1 MSKTQAEREQEQ
13 TLGYLR
19 TKPDG
24 SVTAVHRWYT
34 GQQVLVFANM
44 ERFKQHKAAIES
56 PTKATKASG
65 K

>member
-1 MSKTQAEREQEQ
+1 MNKTQSDREQEQ

-34 GQQVLVFANM
+34 GQQVLVFPSL
-44 ERFKQHKAAIES
+44 KQFQAAKAVIEQVK
-56 PTKATKASG
+56 PKAP
-65 K
+65 